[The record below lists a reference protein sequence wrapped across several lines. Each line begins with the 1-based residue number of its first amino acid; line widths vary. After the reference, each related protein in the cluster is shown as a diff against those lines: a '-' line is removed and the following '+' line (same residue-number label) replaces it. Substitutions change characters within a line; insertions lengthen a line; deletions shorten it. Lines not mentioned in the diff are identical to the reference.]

1 MDLLVL
7 GATAYRC
14 RTRIARRFWPEGRFA
29 PRRIM
34 RNRLASLSATLAIWL
49 RRRSRIL
56 GQRPRAAGRARAS
69 CETGSNVRGVGGRSP
84 LVGRAAE
91 LAHLESCLLSAR
103 RGE

>member
-14 RTRIARRFWPEGRFA
+14 RTRIARRFWPKGRFA

-34 RNRLASLSATLAIWL
+34 PNRLASPSATLAIWL

-69 CETGSNVRGVGGRSP
+69 YETGS
-84 LVGRAAE
+84 LAVGRP
-91 LAHLESCLLSAR
+91 
-103 RGE
+103 RGRAGPPWGWPSLCPAGEGRVTFAWG